1 MGYNA
6 RRGTAPAR
14 GWQAARDG
22 GPPLGPRRG
31 GVEHT
36 RIRWHHRTLED
47 EADSGTVASASE
59 RFPRREILLSWDGGT
74 PVAAVLEDGQTVE
87 VDLERRQ
94 GRRLVGNIYKGRV
107 QNVLPG
113 MQAAFVDIGLD
124 RNAFLFVDD
133 ADPGSRGDP
142 GGPAAGPA
150 VGRQRTIADL
160 VHSGQEVLVQVTKEP
175 SGSKGA
181 RVTRALTLP
190 GRYLVLLAGV
200 DDVGV
205 SRSIV
210 DQAERGRLRQLAQT
224 LRLPGTGLIVRTAAE
239 GVGGEEFEADWRALQ
254 ATWLGLQAA
263 AGATAAPGL
272 VHRDLDVLERVVR
285 DQLRGDIARIVVDDP
300 EELERLRAR
309 LQQAAPAYVDRLQAA
324 TPQQRQ
330 RGLLA
335 AAGVEDALATALG
348 RRVPLPSG
356 GYLVIDQTEAL
367 TAIDVNTGR
376 FVGTS
381 SSLEDTFV
389 ATNLE
394 AAAAIARQLRL
405 RDIGGIIIIDFIDME
420 SAEHR
425 RQVLEALERH
435 CAPDRAQPRVLDI
448 TDLGLVE
455 MTRRKARQSLR
466 ERMTRPCAACDATGR
481 VPHEEVVSR
490 RIRRELRSL
499 LGAVAVEAVL
509 VEVHPAVAAMLIGPG
524 GEGLRSLEQES
535 GRTLFIRGM
544 ADCPI
549 AEMHVRES
557 GPRSRVEAAA
567 RPVRPGQILE
577 LRVEERHSSTH
588 SDGIAR
594 LEGYVVDIEG
604 GAVFVGRRVRVEI
617 SHVFRTYARARLL
630 LLAGPPASE

>member
-1 MGYNA
+1 MAGH
-6 RRGTAPAR
+6 PV
-14 GWQAARDG
+14 
-22 GPPLGPRRG
+22 GPRQD
-31 GVEHT
+31 GVEPT
-36 RIRWHHRTLED
+36 RTRWHRRTVEEGA
-47 EADSGTVASASE
+47 EAGAAAAAPE
-59 RFPRREILLSWDGGT
+59 RSPRREILLSWDGGT
-74 PVAAVLEDGQTVE
+74 TVAAVLEDGETVE
-87 VDLERRQ
+87 VDFERRL

-133 ADPGSRGDP
+133 ADPGDRVEPGSRAE
-142 GGPAAGPA
+142 GPSGS
-150 VGRQRTIADL
+150 RDRTIADL
-160 VHSGQEVLVQVTKEP
+160 VRSGQELLVQVTKEP

-200 DDVGV
+200 DDLGV

-210 DQAERGRLRQLAQT
+210 DPAERLRLRQLAQ
-224 LRLPGTGLIVRTAAE
+224 RLCPPGTGMIVRTAAE
-239 GVGGEEFEADWRALQ
+239 GVGEEEVEADWRALE
-254 ATWLGLQAA
+254 ATWRGLEAA
-263 AGATAAPGL
+263 AVTIAAPGL

-285 DQLRGDIARIVVDDP
+285 DQLRGDILRIVVDDP

-309 LQQAAPAYVDRLQAA
+309 LQQAAPTYVDRLRSA
-324 TPQQRQ
+324 TPAERQ
-330 RGLLA
+330 RGLLVA
-335 AAGVEDALATALG
+335 TGVEDALAVALG

-389 ATNLE
+389 TTNLE

-425 RQVLEALERH
+425 RQVLDALERG
-435 CAPDRAQPRVLDI
+435 CAPDRSQPRVLDI
-448 TDLGLVE
+448 TELGLVE

-466 ERMTRPCAACDATGR
+466 ERMTRPCAACEGTGR
-481 VPHEEVVSR
+481 VAHEEVVSR

-499 LGAVAVEAVL
+499 LRSAADEALL
-509 VEVHPAVAAMLIGPG
+509 VEVHPAVAAMVIGPG

-535 GRTLFIRGM
+535 GRTLFLRGV
-544 ADCPI
+544 ADCPVG
-549 AEMHVRES
+549 EMRLRVS
-557 GPRSRVEAAA
+557 GPRAEVEPAAK
-567 RPVRPGQILE
+567 PVRPGQTLE
-577 LRVEERHSSTH
+577 LRVEEAHASARA
-588 SDGIAR
+588 DGIAR
-594 LEGYVVDIEG
+594 LDGYVIDIEG
-604 GAVFVGRRVRVEI
+604 GAAFVGRRVSAEI
-617 SHVFRTYARARLL
+617 TRVFRTYARARLV
-630 LLAGPPASE
+630 ANPSE